1 MLVQARTSCVRT
13 FEVGSYAI
21 LNATPLTPNASRNKP
36 PPGKGCRPESVCVVC
51 ECVCVRVSVC
61 ERESAYVFVY
71 VCVRVCAWG
80 GGIEARSKLVY
91 VYMRVTVESK
101 PEDSRK

>member
-1 MLVQARTSCVRT
+1 VRERVRMFLCMCVH
-13 FEVGSYAI
+13 
-21 LNATPLTPNASRNKP
+21 
-36 PPGKGCRPESVCVVC
+36 
-51 ECVCVRVSVC
+51 
-61 ERESAYVFVY
+61 